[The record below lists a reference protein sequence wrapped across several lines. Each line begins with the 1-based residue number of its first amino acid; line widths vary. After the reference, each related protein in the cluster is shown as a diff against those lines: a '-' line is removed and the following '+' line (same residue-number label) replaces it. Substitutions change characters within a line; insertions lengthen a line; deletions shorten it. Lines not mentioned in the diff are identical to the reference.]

1 MTEIRLCRSD
11 EQPIILEIVNA
22 AADAYPGVIPED
34 CWHEPYMPRD
44 ELEVEVAAGVVFWGY
59 EIDNVL
65 VGVMGIQPVR
75 DVDLIR
81 HAYVRPRNQR
91 RDVGGRLLGHLRNE
105 STRRIPVGKWAG
117 ATWAIRYYRRHGF
130 ELVPV
135 EQKTPLLETY
145 WTVPQRQIAASVV
158 LANPPLEAAERL

>member
-1 MTEIRLCRSD
+1 
-11 EQPIILEIVNA
+11 
-22 AADAYPGVIPED
+22 
-34 CWHEPYMPRD
+34 
-44 ELEVEVAAGVVFWGY
+44 
-59 EIDNVL
+59 
-65 VGVMGIQPVR
+65 MGTHPVR

-81 HAYVRPRNQR
+81 HAYIRSRNQR